1 MEHISVF
8 IYVCSLLLGISSI
21 AMMMNLNRRRRWK
34 FIQWYIV
41 FIATINLG
49 AMMQMVMTYLSVNIS
64 DNAVMNDFPGIRL
77 WFVFVSYFNS
87 GINLFSYLCA
97 VCHLLKRR
105 VPKPALIILS
115 IFLFVFLVMYGSTIP
130 QYLQDIVVPLSVVH
144 ASYFYFQIASLF
156 IPTLV
161 LMIFSSKIKER
172 YFRNTCIL
180 FSTTYIFI
188 YLLLIAS
195 TIFPLTKNNIT
206 ITPAFLLSNV
216 IPLYMYKRMKGVP
229 LETDLSLLTD
239 GDATGIL
246 QKHKISERE
255 REVIK
260 LLIMGKTNREIEN
273 ELFISPHTVKN
284 HIYNIF
290 RKLNI
295 KNRSQLGS
303 LFYKNNTH
311 GL

>member
-8 IYVCSLLLGISSI
+8 IYVCTLLLGISSLV
-21 AMMMNLNRRRRWK
+21 MMVNLNRRRKMK

-49 AMMQMVMTYLSVNIS
+49 VMMQMVMTYLSANIS
-64 DNAVMNDFPGIRL
+64 NNAVMNDFPGIRL
-77 WFVFVSYFNS
+77 GFVWVSYINS
-87 GINLFSYLCA
+87 GINIFSYLCA

-105 VPKPALIILS
+105 VPKLALIILS
-115 IFLFVFLVMYGSTIP
+115 IFLFAFLVMYGSTIP

-144 ASYFYFQIASLF
+144 ASFFYFQIASLF
-156 IPTLV
+156 ISTLV
-161 LMIFSSKIKER
+161 LMVFSSKTKER

-188 YLLLIAS
+188 YLLLITS
-195 TIFPLTKNNIT
+195 TIFPLTKNNIAV
-206 ITPAFLLSNV
+206 TPAFLLSNV
-216 IPLYMYKRMKGVP
+216 IPLYMYKRMKRIQ
-229 LETDLSLLTD
+229 LEKNLSLFTD

-273 ELFISPHTVKN
+273 ELFVSPHTVKN

-290 RKLNI
+290 CTTWV
-295 KNRSQLGS
+295 
-303 LFYKNNTH
+303 F
-311 GL
+311 